1 MNKAFG
7 LQSLMDFGIGVWACN
22 VISDSDKCHENNNSQ
37 RERVSWEERE
47 RLVRLGEQG
56 SLLCEDYLSD
66 KI

>member
-1 MNKAFG
+1 MINAMK
-7 LQSLMDFGIGVWACN
+7 I
-22 VISDSDKCHENNNSQ
+22 IIP

-56 SLLCEDYLSD
+56 NLLCEDYLSD

>member
-1 MNKAFG
+1 MEK
-7 LQSLMDFGIGVWACN
+7 

-37 RERVSWEERE
+37 RERVPWEERE